1 MECPNYILCGNT
13 TDNKDYFSCYGGTC
27 LNCDYFF
34 SRNKMEISE
43 NKTCC
48 VCADDE
54 LQVGIKFPNCSH
66 FLCIDDMKKYYRNN
80 VRTLLDFDF
89 DNNCELFENST
100 NTHPP
105 EFPYDEN
112 IENAYELYKMESE
125 YDSHINFENDELI
138 IKYET
143 DLDNYCENRDDW
155 IENNCYNTFLKKC
168 PLCRENLGFSQ
179 ELYETRN

>member
-13 TDNKDYFSCYGGTC
+13 ANKDLFSC

-34 SRNKMEISE
+34 SRNKMEMLE
-43 NKTCC
+43 DKTCC

-66 FLCIDDMKKYYRNN
+66 FLCTEHMKKYYHNN
-80 VRTLLDFDF
+80 DGITTDF
-89 DNNCELFENST
+89 DNDCELFENST
-100 NTHPP
+100 NMHPP

-112 IENAYELYKMESE
+112 IENAYEFYKMELE
-125 YDSHINFENDELI
+125 YDSHIYFENDELI
-138 IKYET
+138 IKYEN
-143 DLDNYCENRDDW
+143 DSDNYCEERDYW
-155 IENNCYNTFLKKC
+155 IKNNNIILEKC
-168 PLCRENLGFSQ
+168 PLCRGNLGFSQ